1 VRTAANLQTEGWT
14 SQATTSK
21 GTLTVDKFN
30 ALSLGKKLVLIAG
43 VVLLV
48 DTFLNWQQVD
58 TVLGSAGQSAWH
70 GFWGVF
76 IGLMTVALVAWV
88 ALRAF
93 GNVQLPEGIPEG
105 LISLVLGALI
115 LLFAVI
121 KVISDSY
128 VHWPAYLGILLAA
141 IVTYGAWLVFKE
153 SGESL
158 PSMSSRPASGG
169 GSTSTA
175 TPPPPPA
182 APAPEPPAADPPPA
196 ASPSDEGSSAS

>member
-1 VRTAANLQTEGWT
+1 VE
-14 SQATTSK
+14 
-21 GTLTVDKFN
+21 KFN

-43 VVLLV
+43 VLLLI

-93 GNVQLPEGIPEG
+93 GNVRLPEGLPEG
-105 LISLVLGALI
+105 LISLVLGSLI
-115 LLFAVI
+115 VLFAVI
-121 KVISDSY
+121 KVISDNY

-141 IVTYGAWLVFKE
+141 VVTYGAWLVFKE
-153 SGESL
+153 SGESF
-158 PSMSSRPASGG
+158 PSMSSASSGG
-169 GSTSTA
+169 GTSA
-175 TPPPPPA
+175 TPPAAAPTPPPA
-182 APAPEPPAADPPPA
+182 APEPPAADPPPA
-196 ASPSDEGSSAS
+196 APPTDEGQSAS